1 MADHSLPTQTSGY
14 LDFVA
19 QMDYRFDDL
28 ARGLDPAK
36 SPVGDPTISNLPL
49 DSIGWSSDTK
59 NWRKWNGAIWTSLV
73 DSDLYSINITGNAG
87 TVTNGVYTTG
97 NQTIAGIKT
106 FSSTIVGS
114 INGNA
119 ATVTNG
125 VYTTG
130 NQTIAGIKT
139 FSSTIIGSING
150 NAATVTNGVYTTG
163 DQTIN
168 GVKTFNSTISGSIN
182 GNAETVTNGV
192 YNIGDQTIDGTKTFS
207 SLIAGSING
216 NSATSTVADTAKK
229 VTTTNWTVE
238 ETGGL
243 LHIKYGS
250 TTVFTINALGDILT
264 AGEVLTNQSFT

>member
-1 MADHSLPTQTSGY
+1 
-14 LDFVA
+14 
-19 QMDYRFDDL
+19 
-28 ARGLDPAK
+28 
-36 SPVGDPTISNLPL
+36 
-49 DSIGWSSDTK
+49 
-59 NWRKWNGAIWTSLV
+59 
-73 DSDLYSINITGNAG
+73 
-87 TVTNGVYTTG
+87 
-97 NQTIAGIKT
+97 
-106 FSSTIVGS
+106 
-114 INGNA
+114 
-119 ATVTNG
+119 
-125 VYTTG
+125 
-130 NQTIAGIKT
+130 
-139 FSSTIIGSING
+139 
-150 NAATVTNGVYTTG
+150 VYTTG

-192 YNIGDQTIDGTKTFS
+192 YNIGDQTIAGTKTFS